1 MSASKA
7 IRQLIADTVALAMEP
22 GKLRRCDRDTEQAG
36 PERGINKPR
45 IGGGMM
51 NKIKYSCFLVA
62 MAAGTASIA
71 PAPAQTFPNKP
82 VRWILPYPPGGGSDT
97 IARPFARK
105 LSENIGQQVIID
117 NRGGAGG
124 NIGMEAAARA
134 APDGHTVVMGLT
146 AQLAVNP
153 ALFPKIPYD
162 PIRDFEPIML
172 LANGGYLLVAHP
184 SLPVK
189 TVTDLIAIARK
200 RPGELLYAS
209 SGNGSGGHLASEL
222 FNAMA
227 GIRTTHVPYKG
238 GAQAMVD
245 TMAGQTQLL
254 FTPPISSA
262 THIESGRL
270 RAIAVSTTK
279 RLSSMPNLPTITE
292 SGVPGYD
299 AGVWYAMLAPKGTP
313 QSIVVRL
320 HEEYRKVLAD
330 TGIRSFLTKSG
341 VEPDG
346 GTPEELGKYMR
357 SEITKWAQVIK
368 AARITLD

>member
-1 MSASKA
+1 
-7 IRQLIADTVALAMEP
+7 
-22 GKLRRCDRDTEQAG
+22 
-36 PERGINKPR
+36 
-45 IGGGMM
+45 M
-51 NKIKYSCFLVA
+51 NKIKYLYLL
-62 MAAGTASIA
+62 AAVTAIAAPVTPALAQAFPGKSI
-71 PAPAQTFPNKP
+71 
-82 VRWILPYPPGGGSDT
+82 RWILPYPPGGGSDT

-105 LSENIGQQVIID
+105 LSENIGQQVVID

-134 APDGHTVVMGLT
+134 APDGYTVVMGLT

-153 ALFPKIPYD
+153 ALFTKIPYD

-184 SLPVK
+184 SLPAK

-222 FNAMA
+222 FNVMA
-227 GIRTTHVPYKG
+227 GVRITHVPYKG
-238 GAQAMVD
+238 GGQAMVD
-245 TMAGQTQLL
+245 TVAGQTQLL

-262 THIESGRL
+262 GHVESGRL
-270 RAIAVSTTK
+270 RAIAISTTK
-279 RLSSMPNLPTITE
+279 RLSSMPKLPTIAE

-299 AGVWYAMLAPKGTP
+299 SGVWYAMLAPRGTP
-313 QSIVVRL
+313 QNIIARL
-320 HEEYRKVLAD
+320 HEEFRKVLGDSA
-330 TGIRSFLTKSG
+330 IRGFLTKSG

-346 GTPEELGKYMR
+346 GTPDELSKYMR
-357 SEITKWAQVIK
+357 SELAKWAKVIK
-368 AARITLD
+368 AANITVD

>member
-1 MSASKA
+1 
-7 IRQLIADTVALAMEP
+7 
-22 GKLRRCDRDTEQAG
+22 
-36 PERGINKPR
+36 
-45 IGGGMM
+45 M
-51 NKIKYSCFLVA
+51 NKIKYLYLLAAVTA
-62 MAAGTASIA
+62 GMASVA
-71 PAPAQTFPNKP
+71 PALAQAFPNKP
-82 VRWILPYPPGGGSDT
+82 IRWILPYPPGGGSDT

-134 APDGHTVVMGLT
+134 VPDGYTVVMGLT

-162 PIRDFEPIML
+162 PIRDFEPIMM

-189 TVTDLIAIARK
+189 TVTDLIAIAKK

-209 SGNGSGGHLASEL
+209 SGNGSGGHLANEL
-222 FNAMA
+222 LNVMA
-227 GIRTTHVPYKG
+227 GIRITHVPYKG
-238 GAQAMVD
+238 GGQAMVD
-245 TMAGQTQLL
+245 TIAGQTQLL
-254 FTPPISSA
+254 FTPPISSVS
-262 THIESGRL
+262 HIESGRL
-270 RAIAVSTTK
+270 HAIAVSTTK
-279 RLSSMPNLPTITE
+279 RLSSMPNLPTIAE

-299 AGVWYAMLAPKGTP
+299 SGVWYAMLAPKGTP
-313 QSIVVRL
+313 QNIIARL

-330 TGIRSFLTKSG
+330 PGIRSFLTKSG

-346 GTPEELGKYMR
+346 GTPEELNKYMR
-357 SEITKWAQVIK
+357 SELSKWAQVIK
-368 AARITLD
+368 AAHIKLD